1 MRGHVPRVD
10 APNMFNRRLILPL
23 AVAMALL
30 AVPAAAHACP
40 DRAIEHPFAQWGDG
54 GDYFQAPGGDVL
66 LGPGDS
72 ATTEP
77 VCVELGD
84 PTLRYFVSDQGGIL
98 GTLRVDALI
107 DGLPV
112 PVPIGLQTGLLTGG
126 EMAPSPTFLV
136 LANLLD
142 ILPGDEANVA
152 FRFTAGG
159 LGGTFAIGG
168 VYVDPY
174 GKG

>member
-1 MRGHVPRVD
+1 MRGCVPHVD
-10 APNMFNRRLILPL
+10 AANMFKRRFLLPL
-23 AVAMALL
+23 AVFMTPFVAPAMAS
-30 AVPAAAHACP
+30 ACP

-54 GDYFQAPGGDVL
+54 GDYFAVPGGNVQ
-66 LGPGDS
+66 LGSGDS

-84 PTLRYFVSDQGGIL
+84 PTLRFFVRDEGGLL

-107 DGLPV
+107 DGVPV
-112 PVPIGLQTGLLTGG
+112 PVPVGLVTGLLTGD
-126 EMAPSPTFLV
+126 EWQPSPTFLA

-142 ILPGDEANVA
+142 ILPGDLQVA
-152 FRFTAGG
+152 FRFSAGG
-159 LGGTFAIGG
+159 LGSAFAIGD

>member
-1 MRGHVPRVD
+1 
-10 APNMFNRRLILPL
+10 MFRRFLIPL
-23 AVAMALL
+23 AVFMTPFVAP
-30 AVPAAAHACP
+30 AVAGACP

-54 GDYFQAPGGDVL
+54 GDYFSVPGGNVQ
-66 LGPGDS
+66 LGAGDS
-72 ATTEP
+72 FITEP

-84 PTLRYFVSDQGGIL
+84 PTLRFFVRDRGGLL

-107 DGLPV
+107 DGVPLPV
-112 PVPIGLQTGLLTGG
+112 PVGLVTGLLTGD
-126 EMAPSPTFLV
+126 EWQPSPAFLAV
-136 LANLLD
+136 ANLL
-142 ILPGDEANVA
+142 GDTQVA

-159 LGGTFAIGG
+159 LASAFAIGD